1 MSKRFLVAGFEP
13 YGGRTF
19 NPAGDVARALDGR
32 EIAGTSIIGRQ
43 LPVSLQKL
51 RGGIES
57 LLREFT
63 PSAVIGLGLHPGEQ
77 MVRVECVGVN
87 EADFEIPDNDG
98 VVVQKR
104 KLSPQGPARRRAS
117 FPAQE
122 IVSKLLAAGILARLS
137 VNAGRYLCNA
147 CLYTCLELLEE
158 AALPV
163 PCGFIHLPYA
173 PEQVAEILSERTNTA
188 NRPKAL
194 ASMDLR
200 NSTRAVEIAIA
211 ETVRI
216 PAQSR

>member
-19 NPAGDVARALDGR
+19 NPAREVARALDGR
-32 EIAGTSIIGRQ
+32 EIASTSIIGRQ

-51 RGGIES
+51 RGGIET
-57 LLREFT
+57 LLREFA
-63 PSAVIGLGLHPGEQ
+63 PCAVIGLGLYPGEQ
-77 MVRVECVGVN
+77 VIRIECVGVN

-98 VVVQKR
+98 MVVQRR
-104 KLSPQGPARRRAS
+104 KLSPRGPARRRAS

-122 IVSKLLAAGILARLS
+122 IYSSLLAAGIPARLS

-173 PEQVAEILSERTNTA
+173 PEQVAEILSQKMNTD
-188 NRPKAL
+188 RHKAL

-216 PAQSR
+216 SAQSR